1 MLRKEQEEEEFQEAD
16 ILWPTD
22 AAQDLELAYMHY
34 YLVDDDD
41 DDNDD
46 DGKEFSSEHR
56 HPSPATAPNRQKAS
70 SPIDIPGKTGR
81 ATAGAGARALALQ
94 AGFSKFSGS
103 LAGAGGSSLMI
114 GSQVFVPPHV
124 IVDRRAKRDTAM
136 LMLVD
141 VPKGR
146 VKAMAMLE

>member
-1 MLRKEQEEEEFQEAD
+1 MLREKQEEEEFQEAD
-16 ILWPTD
+16 ILWPAD
-22 AAQDLELAYMHY
+22 AAEDPELGRMHCFR
-34 YLVDDDD
+34 DDDD
-41 DDNDD
+41 ENP
-46 DGKEFSSEHR
+46 GEHR
-56 HPSPATAPNRQKAS
+56 RPTTPPNRQKAS
-70 SPIDIPGKTGR
+70 SPIDIPGKTSR
-81 ATAGAGARALALQ
+81 AAAGAKALAMQ
-94 AGFSKFSGS
+94 AGFSKFSAS

-146 VKAMAMLE
+146 MKAMAMLE